1 MNISQSAG
9 SPAAARWAGELSGP
23 LMLNINS
30 SRPVNAQLIKI
41 HSMRRE
47 AMGINEPPDE
57 RAARGQSKG
66 GAFSIVRTV
75 KGIME
80 SSCPNEL
87 EPPSLPGSFNLGG
100 KLPWLGSH
108 SEQSFHLGKKC

>member
-1 MNISQSAG
+1 
-9 SPAAARWAGELSGP
+9 
-23 LMLNINS
+23 
-30 SRPVNAQLIKI
+30 
-41 HSMRRE
+41 MRRE
-47 AMGINEPPDE
+47 AIGINEPPDE

-80 SSCPNEL
+80 SGCPNEL

-100 KLPWLGSH
+100 KLPWLGSR